1 MAERLAIPKQ
11 NLHNL
16 LQLAELPDEVV
27 SAFAEPGDLKVRHGM
42 RLSPLIKDE
51 RYRDAILGEAAIIAA
66 EQKELLAAGAEKIE
80 GSKVCERRAAAVT
93 PSRHAPSPKAT
104 PATTA
109 TLGHALGQRTAERP
123 VGNVG
128 VSQGKDR

>member
-11 NLHNL
+11 TLHNL

-27 SAFAEPGDLKVRHGM
+27 SAFAEPVDLKVRHGM

-80 GSKVCERRAAAVT
+80 RSKVGERLAAAGT
-93 PSRHAPSPKAT
+93 PSQPATSPKAK
-104 PATTA
+104 P
-109 TLGHALGQRTAERP
+109 AERKS
-123 VGNVG
+123 VV
-128 VSQGKDR
+128 

>member
-80 GSKVCERRAAAVT
+80 GSKVCERLAAAVT
-93 PSRHAPSPKAT
+93 PSRPAPSPKAK
-104 PATTA
+104 PAPTA
-109 TLGHALGQRTAERP
+109 ASGKAIENGRESCRESGGQDGRMST
-123 VGNVG
+123 
-128 VSQGKDR
+128 